1 MYIELPEII
10 EDFVKSNFTTE
21 TSNEIF
27 NSFTIFDNYGIEE
40 YDYSF
45 LNLLPMQGTLDPGL
59 ITFTFRQ
66 LLNSQLD
73 YLLLAHG
80 IELVQDVSITYKNY
94 ICNGLY
100 EFMNALP
107 EVQQIVYNILVD
119 DEIDNNE
126 KLSNLIEN
134 FTTAK
139 ATSIMET
146 LYSVSDDLIDRMI
159 HLIDNVEEILV
170 SNPKSI
176 AIYKL
181 FKEYVKSISPGTTY
195 TIADGIA
202 ISGYPLG
209 LEIEDYLPFC
219 NRSIASLDE
228 DHLAI
233 NLLSIYVISSDFF
246 NNSYNEVYDSIIS
259 YYVKSNININVKDS
273 FLKYLNDFLKLVG
286 DNNEEK

>member
-21 TSNEIF
+21 TSEEIF

-40 YDYSF
+40 YDYPF

-59 ITFTFRQ
+59 IVSTFRQ
-66 LLNSQLD
+66 LLYSQLD
-73 YLLLAHG
+73 YLLLVHG
-80 IELVQDVSITYKNY
+80 IELVPDVPIAYRNA

-107 EVQQIVYNILVD
+107 EVQQVVYNILVD

-126 KLSNLIEN
+126 KLSHLVEN
-134 FTTAK
+134 FTTVK
-139 ATSIMET
+139 ATTMMTVIK
-146 LYSVSDDLIDRMI
+146 SVSDDLIERMI

-170 SNPKSI
+170 SDPKSI
-176 AIYKL
+176 AIYKM
-181 FKEYVKSISPGTTY
+181 FKHYVKETYPGHTY

-202 ISGYPLG
+202 LSGYPLG
-209 LEIEDYLPFC
+209 LNLEDYLPFC
-219 NRSIASLDE
+219 NTAIASLDE
-228 DHLAI
+228 DLLSI

-246 NNSYNEVYDSIIS
+246 NNNYDEVYDSIIE
-259 YYVKSNININVKDS
+259 YYIRSNININVKEK
-273 FLKYLNDFLKLVG
+273 FLKHLNEFLKVVG
-286 DNNEEK
+286 DNNEKE